1 MVIQNMEKVESM
13 QKVLYNVQAEK
24 KELQAKI
31 EKLEQGKLRME
42 KILKQHLSQK
52 SSSNNPN
59 SELLE
64 ELMLLT
70 KRIDYME

>member
-1 MVIQNMEKVESM
+1 MEKVESM